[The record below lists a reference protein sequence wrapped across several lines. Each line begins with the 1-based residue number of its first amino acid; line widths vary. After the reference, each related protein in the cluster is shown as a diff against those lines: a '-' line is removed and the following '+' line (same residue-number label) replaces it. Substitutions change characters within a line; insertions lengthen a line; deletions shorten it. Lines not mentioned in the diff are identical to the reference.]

1 MKKHYNQLLIL
12 MAAMLILSSCGTS
25 TQILGVWQKPDSRS
39 IRYQKVLVAS
49 LTNNLSAQQ
58 KVETELATILSGP
71 GVVVTKSLDVFPPSI
86 ESKRDKDK
94 DALLK
99 KLRGY
104 DSDIIVTNTVVDKKL
119 RESYN
124 RPFYGPWAWGGWGGW
139 GGWGYRGWG
148 GGFYDPGFAVMDK
161 EYYLETNVFDSR
173 SGELVWSVQTRTSN
187 PSSLEKFIEDYAKVI
202 AKKMIEDGIIKQ
214 Y

>member
-12 MAAMLILSSCGTS
+12 VAALLILSSCGTS
-25 TQILGVWQKPDSRS
+25 TQILGVWQKPDSRTLT
-39 IRYQKVLVAS
+39 YQKVLVAS

-58 KVETELATILSGP
+58 KVETELAAILTSP
-71 GVVVTKSLDVFPPSI
+71 GVVVTKSLDVFPPSL
-86 ESKRDKDK
+86 ESKKSKDK

-99 KLRGY
+99 KLREY

-119 RESYN
+119 RQSYN
-124 RPFYGPWAWGGWGGW
+124 RPYYGPWGWGGY
-139 GGWGYRGWG
+139 WGYRGWY

-173 SGELVWSVQTRTSN
+173 SGDLVWSAQSRTSN
-187 PSSLEKFIEDYAKVI
+187 PSSLDNFIEDYAKVI
-202 AKKMIEDGIIKQ
+202 AQKMIEDGIIKQ